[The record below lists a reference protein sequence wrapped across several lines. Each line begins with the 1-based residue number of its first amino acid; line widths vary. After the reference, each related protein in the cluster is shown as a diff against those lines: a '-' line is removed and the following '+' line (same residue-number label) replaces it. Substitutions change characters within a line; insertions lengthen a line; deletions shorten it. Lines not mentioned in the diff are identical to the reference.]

1 MHLFFPQGAL
11 DPRLQI
17 LGPKNAKWYKVEIN
31 MPRLSAVDNVMM
43 SSQVSIKTSFL
54 SIQN

>member
-17 LGPKNAKWYKVEIN
+17 LGPKNANWYKVEIN
-31 MPRLSAVDNVMM
+31 MPRLSAVD
-43 SSQVSIKTSFL
+43 TL
-54 SIQN
+54 G